1 MKTFVLS
8 CLLTGLLFVHSFRSD
23 AQIFSLEA
31 IKSYPFPSDLTSSAQ
46 GSRIAWALNEQ
57 GKRNVY
63 VAQGPDFT
71 PRKLT
76 NYANDDG
83 QEITSLSISDDG
95 QWVVYVRGGDHGSN
109 WDDDQPVNTTS
120 SPVQPKVQIWS
131 VPFAGG
137 DAKAVAD
144 GDEPVIAPKNNQGT
158 PARIAFSKGGQI
170 WVVPADGSSAAKALF
185 NARGTN
191 GSIEWSPDGSKLA
204 FVCDRKDHA
213 FVGVFTNETTPITWI
228 APSFSRDRSPRW
240 SPDGTKI
247 VFVRTPGAGGAPDSS
262 LTRKHQAWSLWTADA
277 ASGTATQLWKAP
289 KTLAGS
295 IPTTH
300 GGVNLH
306 WAANN
311 RIVYLSY
318 QDGWPHLYSVPSTGG
333 TPLLLTS
340 APFMAEHITLSHDR
354 KWLLFSGNTG
364 PDKLDI
370 DRRHVIRVPV
380 DKADPEVLTPGSGLE
395 WTPVVTG
402 DGSTVA
408 MISATAQRPPLPTV
422 MAFTKGTPRVL
433 GQHLIPAIFPQNQLI
448 TPKQV
453 TFKSPDGMT
462 IHGQLFEPAAG
473 EASKKSVGPRPARRG
488 PIERSPAERSPAL
501 IYVHGGPP
509 RQMLLGWNYSDY
521 YANSYALNQ
530 YLASQG
536 FVVLSVNY
544 RLGIGYGYN
553 FHQPANGGANGAS
566 EYQDVKAAALWLA
579 EQPQIDATK
588 IGIYGGSYGG
598 YLTALALARDSRL
611 FAAGVDIHGVHDW
624 SQQRT
629 GSSQTDRYEKIPDAD
644 KAAKVVFESSPISS
658 VSTWTSPVL
667 IIHGDDDRNVRF
679 NQSTDLVQRLE
690 AKGVPIETL
699 VIVDDTHHW
708 MKHTNALKMG
718 NATADY
724 FKRILMKQPTAIK

>member
-1 MKTFVLS
+1 MKTLTFL
-8 CLLTGLLFVHSFRSD
+8 CLTLGILLTQSSRLQ
-23 AQIFSLEA
+23 AQTFSLEA
-31 IKSYPFPSDLTSSAQ
+31 IKSYPFPNELTSSAT
-46 GSRIAWALNEQ
+46 GSRIAWAFAEQ

-63 VAQGPDFT
+63 VAEGPDFA

-76 NYANDDG
+76 NYTNDDG
-83 QEITSLSISDDG
+83 QEITSLSVSDDG
-95 QWVVYVRGGDHGSN
+95 KWVVYVRGGDHGSN
-109 WDDDQPVNTTS
+109 WDDELPVNTTS
-120 SPVQPKVQIWS
+120 SPVSPKVQIWS

-137 DAKAVAD
+137 EPKAIAEGDA
-144 GDEPVIAPKNNQGT
+144 PVISPKSD
-158 PARIAFSKGGQI
+158 RIAFIKGGQVWI
-170 WVVPADGSSAAKALF
+170 SPTDGSSVAKALF

-191 GSIEWSPDGSKLA
+191 SSIQWSPDGSQLA
-204 FVCDRKDHA
+204 FVCDRKDHS
-213 FVGVFTNETTPITWI
+213 FVGVFTDETTPITWI
-228 APSFSRDRSPRW
+228 APSFSKDDAPSW
-240 SPDGTKI
+240 SPDGKRI
-247 VFVRTPGAGGAPDSS
+247 VFVRTPGSGGAPDSI
-262 LTRKHQAWSLWTADA
+262 LVRRHRPWSIWTADV
-277 ASGTATQLWKAP
+277 ASGTATQIWQAP

-295 IPTTH
+295 VPTTH
-300 GGVNLH
+300 GGFNLH
-306 WAANN
+306 WAAGD

-318 QDGWPHLYSVPSTGG
+318 EDGWPHLYSIAASGG
-333 TPLLLTS
+333 TPLLLTN

-370 DRRHVIRVPV
+370 DRRHVVRVPV
-380 DKADPEVLTPGSGLE
+380 DKAAMEVVTPGAGLE
-395 WTPVVTG
+395 WMPVVTG
-402 DGSTVA
+402 DGATIA

-422 MAFTKGTPRVL
+422 MAFTKGTPKVL
-433 GQHLIPAIFPQNQLI
+433 AQNLIPTNFPQNQLV

-453 TFKSPDGMT
+453 VFKAPDGMT
-462 IHGQLFEPAAG
+462 VHGQLFEPAG
-473 EASKKSVGPRPARRG
+473 GASGKK
-488 PIERSPAERSPAL
+488 PAL

-553 FHQPANGGANGAS
+553 FHQPADGGALGAS
-566 EYQDVKAAALWLA
+566 EYQDVKAAAIWLS
-579 EQPQIDATK
+579 EQAQVDPAK

-598 YLTALALARDSRL
+598 YLTALALARDSKL

-624 SQQRT
+624 SQQRGAGEAST
-629 GSSQTDRYEKIPDAD
+629 GRFEKIPDLEVAN
-644 KAAKVVFESSPISS
+644 KIVYQSSPISS
-658 VSTWTSPVL
+658 ISSWTSPVL

-679 NQSTDLVQRLE
+679 NQSTDLVRRLE
-690 AKGVPIETL
+690 KRGVPMETL

-718 NATADY
+718 NATAEY
-724 FKRILMKQPTAIK
+724 FKRKLMKPKQ

>member
-1 MKTFVLS
+1 MKKFTFL
-8 CLLTGLLFVHSFRSD
+8 CLTLGILLFQLNQLQ
-23 AQIFSLEA
+23 AQTFSLEA
-31 IKSYPFPSDLTSSAQ
+31 IKSYPFPSDLTSSAE

-76 NYANDDG
+76 NYTEDDG

-109 WDDDQPVNTTS
+109 WDDDVAVNTTS
-120 SPVQPKVQIWS
+120 SPIPPKVQVWS

-137 DAKAVAD
+137 EPKAIAE
-144 GDEPVIAPKNNQGT
+144 GDEPVLSPKSD
-158 PARIAFSKGGQI
+158 RIAFIKGGQVWI
-170 WVVPADGSSAAKALF
+170 APTNGSSAAKAFF

-213 FVGVFTNETTPITWI
+213 FIGVFTNETTPITWI

-240 SPDGTKI
+240 SPDGRKI
-247 VFVRTPGAGGAPDSS
+247 VFARTPGAGGAPDSV
-262 LTRKHQAWSLWTADA
+262 LTRKHQAWSIWTADA
-277 ASGTATQLWKAP
+277 VSGTATQIWQAP

-295 IPTTH
+295 VPSTH
-300 GGVNLH
+300 GGFNLH
-306 WAANN
+306 WAAND

-318 QDGWPHLYSVPSTGG
+318 QDGWPHLYSISSAGG
-333 TPLLLTS
+333 NPLLLTS
-340 APFMAEHITLSHDR
+340 SPFMAEHITLSHDR
-354 KWLLFSGNTG
+354 KWLVFSGNTG

-370 DRRHVIRVPV
+370 DRRHVVRVPV
-380 DKADPEVLTPGSGLE
+380 DKAEMEVLTPGAGLE
-395 WTPVVTG
+395 WMPVITG

-408 MISATAQRPPLPTV
+408 MFSATAQRPPLPTV
-422 MAFTKGTPRVL
+422 MAFTKGTPKLL
-433 GQHLIPAIFPQNQLI
+433 GQNLIPASFPQTQLV
-448 TPKQV
+448 TPRQV

-462 IHGQLFEPAAG
+462 VHGQLFEPAGGQA
-473 EASKKSVGPRPARRG
+473 KK
-488 PIERSPAERSPAL
+488 PAL

-544 RLGIGYGYN
+544 RLGIGYGYD
-553 FHQPANGGANGAS
+553 FHQPANGGATGAS
-566 EYQDVKAAALWLA
+566 EYQDVRAAAIWLT
-579 EQPQIDATK
+579 EQPQVDAAK

-598 YLTALALARDSRL
+598 YLTALALARDSKL

-624 SQQRT
+624 SQQRF
-629 GSSQTDRYEKIPDAD
+629 GIGPSDRVEKIPDAD

-658 VSTWTSPVL
+658 ISTWTSPVL

-679 NQSTDLVQRLE
+679 NQSTDLVRRLE
-690 AKGVPIETL
+690 VKGVSMETL
-699 VIVDDTHHW
+699 VIPDDTHHW

-724 FKRILMKQPTAIK
+724 FKRKLQKPRQ

>member
-1 MKTFVLS
+1 MKKFTFF
-8 CLLTGLLFVHSFRSD
+8 CLAMGLFI
-23 AQIFSLEA
+23 AQTIPLLAQTFSLESV
-31 IKSYPFPSDLTSSAQ
+31 KSYPFPTELTSSAQ
-46 GSRIAWALNEQ
+46 GSRIAWAFDEQ

-63 VAQGPDFT
+63 VAEGPDFT

-76 NYANDDG
+76 KYTEDDG

-95 QWVVYVRGGDHGSN
+95 KWVVFVRGGDHGAN
-109 WDDDQPVNTTS
+109 WDDELPVNTTS
-120 SPVQPKVQIWS
+120 SPVSPKVQVWS
-131 VPFAGG
+131 IPFTGG
-137 DAKAVAD
+137 EAKAIAE
-144 GDEPVIAPKNNQGT
+144 GDIPVISPKSD
-158 PARIAFSKGGQI
+158 RIAFIKGGQVWI
-170 WVVPADGSSAAKALF
+170 SPADGSSAAKALF

-191 GSIEWSPDGSKLA
+191 SSIKWSPDGSKMA

-213 FVGVFTNETTPITWI
+213 FVGVFTNETTPIIWI
-228 APSFSRDRSPRW
+228 APSFSQDDSPRW
-240 SPDGTKI
+240 SPDGKRL
-247 VFVRTPGAGGAPDSS
+247 VFVRTPGSGGAPDSL
-262 LTRKHQAWSLWTADA
+262 LTRKHRPWSIWTADA
-277 ASGTATQLWKAP
+277 ASGTASQIWQAP

-295 IPTTH
+295 VPNTH
-300 GGVNLH
+300 GGFNLN
-306 WAANN
+306 WAANE
-311 RIVYLSY
+311 RIVFMSY
-318 QDGWPHLYSVPSTGG
+318 QDGWPHLYSIASSGG
-333 TPLLLTS
+333 TPLLLTP
-340 APFMAEHITLSHDR
+340 APFMAEHISLSHDR

-370 DRRHVIRVPV
+370 DRRHVVRVPV
-380 DKADPEVLTPGSGLE
+380 DKAEMEVLTPGTGLE

-402 DGSTVA
+402 DGMTVA

-422 MAFTKGTPRVL
+422 MAFTKGTPKLLAQNLV
-433 GQHLIPAIFPQNQLI
+433 PASFPQNQLV

-462 IHGQLFEPAAG
+462 IHGQLFEPAG
-473 EASKKSVGPRPARRG
+473 GSSKKS
-488 PIERSPAERSPAL
+488 AERSPAL

-544 RLGIGYGYN
+544 RLGIGYGYD
-553 FHQPANGGANGAS
+553 FHQPANGGAAGAS
-566 EYQDVKAAALWLA
+566 EYQDVRAAAVWLT
-579 EQPQIDATK
+579 EQPQVDAAR

-598 YLTALALARDSRL
+598 YLTALALARDSKL

-624 SQQRT
+624 SQQRYGIT
-629 GSSQTDRYEKIPDAD
+629 QTDRFEKIPDAE
-644 KAAKVVFESSPISS
+644 KAAKVVWESSPVSS
-658 VSTWTSPVL
+658 VSSWTSPVL

-679 NQSTDLVQRLE
+679 NQSTDLVRRLD
-690 AKGVPIETL
+690 AKGIPMETL

-718 NATADY
+718 AATADY
-724 FKRILMKQPTAIK
+724 FKRKLLKPKQ

>member
-1 MKTFVLS
+1 MKKFTFL
-8 CLLTGLLFVHSFRSD
+8 CLTLGILLFQSNQLR
-23 AQIFSLEA
+23 AQTFSLEA
-31 IKSYPFPSDLTSSAQ
+31 IKSYPFPSDLTSSAE

-76 NYANDDG
+76 NYTEDDG

-109 WDDDQPVNTTS
+109 WDDDVAVNTTS
-120 SPVQPKVQIWS
+120 SPIPPKVQIWS

-137 DAKAVAD
+137 ESKAIAE
-144 GDEPVIAPKNNQGT
+144 GDEPLLSPKSD
-158 PARIAFSKGGQI
+158 RIAFIKGGQVWI
-170 WVVPADGSSAAKALF
+170 APTNGATAAKALF

-240 SPDGTKI
+240 SPDGRKI
-247 VFVRTPGAGGAPDSS
+247 VFARTPGAGGAPDSV
-262 LTRKHQAWSLWTADA
+262 LTRKHQAWSIWTADA
-277 ASGTATQLWKAP
+277 VSGTATQIWQAP

-295 IPTTH
+295 VPSTH
-300 GGVNLH
+300 GGFNLH
-306 WAANN
+306 WAAND

-318 QDGWPHLYSVPSTGG
+318 QDGWPHLYSIASAGG
-333 TPLLLTS
+333 NPLLLTS

-354 KWLLFSGNTG
+354 KWLIFSGNTG

-370 DRRHVIRVPV
+370 DRRHVVRVPV
-380 DKADPEVLTPGSGLE
+380 DKAEMEVLTPGAGLE
-395 WTPVVTG
+395 WMPVITG

-408 MISATAQRPPLPTV
+408 MFSATTQRPPLPTV
-422 MAFTKGTPRVL
+422 MAFTKGTPKVL
-433 GQHLIPAIFPQNQLI
+433 GQNFIPASFPQTQLV

-462 IHGQLFEPAAG
+462 VHGQLFEPAGGA
-473 EASKKSVGPRPARRG
+473 AKK
-488 PIERSPAERSPAL
+488 PAL

-544 RLGIGYGYN
+544 RLGIGYGYD
-553 FHQPANGGANGAS
+553 FHQPANGGATGAS
-566 EYQDVKAAALWLA
+566 EYQDVRAAAIWLT
-579 EQPQIDATK
+579 EQPQVDAAK

-598 YLTALALARDSRL
+598 YLTALALARDSKL

-624 SQQRT
+624 SQQRF
-629 GSSQTDRYEKIPDAD
+629 GIGPSDRIEKIPDAD

-658 VSTWTSPVL
+658 ISNWTSPVL

-679 NQSTDLVQRLE
+679 NQSTDLVRRLE
-690 AKGVPIETL
+690 AKGVSMETL
-699 VIVDDTHHW
+699 VIPDDTHHW

-724 FKRILMKQPTAIK
+724 FKRKLQKPRQ

>member
-1 MKTFVLS
+1 MKKRLLLPLLAVILCLSGNRTF
-8 CLLTGLLFVHSFRSD
+8 
-23 AQIFSLEA
+23 AQTFTFEA
-31 IKSYPFPSDLTSSAQ
+31 VKGYPFPTELTSSAQ
-46 GSRIAWALNEQ
+46 GSRIAWAFNEQ

-63 VAQGPDFT
+63 VAQGPDFS

-76 NYANDDG
+76 NYNDDTG

-109 WDDDQPVNTTS
+109 WDDDLPVNTTA
-120 SPVQPKVQIWS
+120 SPVPPKVQIWS

-137 DAKAVAD
+137 EPKLLAE
-144 GDEPVIAPKNNQGT
+144 GDEPVISPKSD
-158 PARIAFSKGGQI
+158 RIAFIKGGQI
-170 WVVPADGSSAAKALF
+170 WVAPTNGSSAAKTLF

-213 FVGVFTNETTPITWI
+213 FVGVFTNETTPITWM
-228 APSFSRDRSPRW
+228 APSFSRDRSPKW
-240 SPDGTKI
+240 SPDGKKI
-247 VFVRTPGAGGAPDSS
+247 VFVRTLGAGGAPDSV
-262 LTRKHQAWSLWTADA
+262 LTRKHQPWSIWTADA
-277 ASGTATQLWKAP
+277 ASGVATQLWQAP

-300 GGVNLH
+300 GSFNLH
-306 WAANN
+306 WAAND

-318 QDGWPHLYSVPSTGG
+318 QDGWPHLYSVPATGG
-333 TPLLLTS
+333 APLLLTS

-354 KWLLFSGNTG
+354 KWLVFSGNTG

-370 DRRHVIRVPV
+370 DRRHVVRVPV
-380 DKADPEVLTPGSGLE
+380 DKAAMEVLTPGNGLE
-395 WTPVVTG
+395 WMPVVTG

-408 MISATAQRPPLPTV
+408 MISATAQRPPLPTI
-422 MAFTKGTPRVL
+422 MAFTKGTPKVL
-433 GQHLIPAIFPQNQLI
+433 GQNLVPANFPQNQLV

-462 IHGQLFEPAAG
+462 VHGQLFEPTG
-473 EASKKSVGPRPARRG
+473 GPTKK
-488 PIERSPAERSPAL
+488 PAL

-521 YANSYALNQ
+521 YANAYALNQ

-544 RLGIGYGYN
+544 RLGIGYGYD
-553 FHQPANGGANGAS
+553 FHQPANGGATGAS
-566 EYQDVKAAALWLA
+566 EYQDVRAAAVWLT
-579 EQPQIDATK
+579 EQPQVDAAK

-598 YLTALALARDSRL
+598 YLTALALARDSKL

-624 SQQRT
+624 SQQRY
-629 GSSQTDRYEKIPDAD
+629 GIGPSDRVEKIPDAEQ
-644 KAAKVVFESSPISS
+644 AAKVVYESSPISS

-679 NQSTDLVQRLE
+679 SQSTDLVRRLE
-690 AKGVPIETL
+690 TKGVPMETL
-699 VIVDDTHHW
+699 VIPDDTHHW

-718 NATADY
+718 DATAD
-724 FKRILMKQPTAIK
+724 FFNRKLMKQ